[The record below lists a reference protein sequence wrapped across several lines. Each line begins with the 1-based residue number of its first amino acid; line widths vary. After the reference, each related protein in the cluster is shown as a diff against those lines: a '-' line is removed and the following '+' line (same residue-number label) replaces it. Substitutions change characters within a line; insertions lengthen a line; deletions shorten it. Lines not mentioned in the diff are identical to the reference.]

1 MTGIEERLR
10 GELSDVLGLIR
21 QAGGGVVFE
30 EFPGALE
37 IDPMDDN
44 SSAVRLALIDEANKL
59 AETLEQIRRGEEG
72 SARPWSGYS

>member
-37 IDPMDDN
+37 NDH
-44 SSAVRLALIDEANKL
+44 SSAVRLPLIDEANKL

-72 SARPWSGYS
+72 SARPWSGCS

>member
-1 MTGIEERLR
+1 MSVIEERLR

-30 EFPGALE
+30 EFPGAPE
-37 IDPMDDN
+37 IDPMGDN
-44 SSAVRLALIDEANKL
+44 SSAVRLALIKL

-72 SARPWSGYS
+72 SARPWSGCS